1 MHLIRFSP
9 HGTNSDIKV
18 QGLWRIQVFRVNI
31 CGIPNFHADRRV
43 ITAQEQEITPYF
55 KAYESSSRLHIYS
68 RQTHFNII
76 SQVIFSDYNIRH
88 DCNLKMKSAIWRINS
103 RIHALDETEEV
114 QNSIYL
120 GNAAEINF
128 RCLTR
133 QCVSITNGRHCND
146 AMLAMHSTGA
156 HGSVRNKFT

>member
-55 KAYESSSRLHIYS
+55 KAYESSSRLHIYFPS
-68 RQTHFNII
+68 DAFQHHLP
-76 SQVIFSDYNIRH
+76 SYIFRLQYS
-88 DCNLKMKSAIWRINS
+88 
-103 RIHALDETEEV
+103 
-114 QNSIYL
+114 
-120 GNAAEINF
+120 
-128 RCLTR
+128 TR
-133 QCVSITNGRHCND
+133 
-146 AMLAMHSTGA
+146 L
-156 HGSVRNKFT
+156 